1 MAIVQA
7 PVRMLAH
14 SLFVLVALTG
24 LKLEWKSPPR
34 EAAAVPWR
42 DRRRPAGADERA

>member
-1 MAIVQA
+1 MAVLQA

-24 LKLEWKSPPR
+24 MKLDWKSPPR
-34 EAAAVPWR
+34 EAAAAVA
-42 DRRRPAGADERA
+42 RRRAPLSPMTP